1 MVSLD
6 QYLQMRQRPKV
17 FQDHSEINSLMT
29 YISNTN
35 ITTNENWLF
44 SNTCINSFVDESND
58 TRNNNKLLV
67 NLLKSNFKAPCETVV
82 DARLDLIRG
91 SCPSFDIN
99 TETRSHTKYLFI
111 SSWFWFEMLYSLWQM
126 FLPSMIFTK
135 KMFQ

>member
-58 TRNNNKLLV
+58 TRNDNKLLV

>member
-6 QYLQMRQRPKV
+6 KYLQMRQRPKV

-35 ITTNENWLF
+35 ITANENWLF
-44 SNTCINSFVDESND
+44 SDTCINSFVDESND

-67 NLLKSNFKAPCETVV
+67 NLLKSNFKAPCETVAA
-82 DARLDLIRG
+82 ARLDLIRG

-111 SSWFWFEMLYSLWQM
+111 MWNALQLMTDVFA
-126 FLPSMIFTK
+126 
-135 KMFQ
+135 